1 MSNEQQAALPAR
13 ANAVLALLL
22 LAYILNFLD
31 RQILGILGPA
41 IKADLQLTDT
51 EFGAIGG
58 LAFALL
64 YSVLGVPLA
73 YLADRTS
80 RSGVIAGAL
89 AVRSGF
95 TALCGIATGYWQ
107 LFLFRLGV
115 GVGEAGGVAPSYALI
130 ADYFP
135 PERRARALGIFS
147 LGVPIGLGSGSFIGA
162 YLATW
167 FGWRSA
173 FLIMGVAGILL
184 APIVKYFVRDL
195 PRPAP
200 AATSAPLMQ
209 VFPIVARKP
218 TFWLMAFAASM
229 SSLCGYGLAVWTPS
243 VLIRS
248 FGMELIPAGNF
259 LASLLLI
266 GGCAGVFAGG
276 WLADRLGSSDRSWF
290 ARLPAIAWLITAPT
304 FALGLMAPNL
314 WIAWPLLLIP
324 NALNILWLGPVTT
337 AVQHLV
343 PQPMRATASASF
355 LLINNLIGLGVGPLL
370 IGGIS
375 DSLKA
380 TYGTE
385 SLRYAAVG
393 CTAFYLVAALLMFFA
408 VRRLKNDWVED
419 QPASNAG

>member
-1 MSNEQQAALPAR
+1 MSEQQTAVPSPR
-13 ANAVLALLL
+13 ANIVLALLL
-22 LAYILNFLD
+22 LAYIFNFLD

-41 IKADLQLTDT
+41 IKADLHLSDT
-51 EFGAIGG
+51 QFGAIGG

-89 AVRSGF
+89 AVWSGF

-115 GVGEAGGVAPSYALI
+115 GVGEAGGVAPSYALV
-130 ADYFP
+130 ADHFP
-135 PERRARALGIFS
+135 PERRARALAIFS

-184 APIVKYFVRDL
+184 APVIKYFVRDL
-195 PRPAP
+195 PKLKPAGES
-200 AATSAPLMQ
+200 TPLAQ
-209 VFPIVARKP
+209 AFPIVARKP

-276 WLADRLGSSDRSWF
+276 WLADRLGGADRAWF

-304 FALGLMAPNL
+304 FALGLLAPNP

-343 PQPMRATASASF
+343 PQPMRATASACF
-355 LLINNLIGLGVGPLL
+355 LFINNLIGLGVGPLL

-375 DSLKA
+375 DALKSS
-380 TYGTE
+380 YGTE

-393 CTAFYLVAALLMFFA
+393 CTAFYLVAALLMMLA
-408 VRRLKNDWVED
+408 VRRLRNDWVED
-419 QPASNAG
+419 HFLGQG

>member
-1 MSNEQQAALPAR
+1 MSKERGVVPSPR
-13 ANAVLALLL
+13 ANVVLALLL
-22 LAYILNFLD
+22 LAYIFNFLD

-41 IKADLQLTDT
+41 IKADLHLSDT

-64 YSVLGVPLA
+64 YSILGIPLA
-73 YLADRTS
+73 YIADRTGRS
-80 RSGVIAGAL
+80 RVIAGSL
-89 AVRSGF
+89 AVWSAF
-95 TALCGIATGYWQ
+95 TALCGTATGYTQ
-107 LFLFRLGV
+107 LFLYRLGV
-115 GVGEAGGVAPSYALI
+115 GIGEAGGVAPSYAMI

-173 FLIMGVAGILL
+173 FLIMGIAGILL
-184 APIVKYFVRDL
+184 APIVKYAVRDL
-195 PRPAP
+195 PRPAS
-200 AATSAPLMQ
+200 TEGVQLGR
-209 VFPIVARKP
+209 VFPILARKP
-218 TFWLMAFAASM
+218 TFWLMAFASSA

-243 VLIRS
+243 VLVRS
-248 FGMELIPAGNF
+248 FGMDLIPAGNF

-266 GGCAGVFAGG
+266 GGCTGVFMGG
-276 WLADRLGSSDRSWF
+276 WFADRLGRLDRAWY
-290 ARLPAIAWLITAPT
+290 ARLPTIAWLITAPT
-304 FALGLMAPNL
+304 FALGLMAPSP

-343 PQPMRATASASF
+343 PPPMRATASASF

-370 IGGIS
+370 IGPKEEQVRLVS
-375 DSLKA
+375 
-380 TYGTE
+380 GT
-385 SLRYAAVG
+385 APGV
-393 CTAFYLVAALLMFFA
+393 
-408 VRRLKNDWVED
+408 
-419 QPASNAG
+419 